1 MSQHLIP
8 SCPSLDAAL
17 ALAASLTSILIHLL
31 SARCRRHPLDKGR
44 STAIPLLRILYGPGA
59 QMRYSDAINMSMRR
73 YFLVLGMTSAS
84 KYELRNF
91 SSVIALAST
100 RAVGLGPA
108 PLGINTC
115 EYRPPAP
122 AQRKKRK
129 AQREALEQM
138 VKKLREYEG
147 YLHSQGLPIQPF
159 DTSRIEDLL
168 HPSQLRT
175 ESLNLSSTEERGLV
189 ATSNDDVLQSQPR
202 LDIAGSNLLQTQT
215 SVESFQHA
223 HTTALLTKVGIESAK
238 TLHLHQNESQLGLS
252 AFEAEMRR
260 RLWWYFLAL
269 DARAAERNGCPE
281 LSTVPSADCILPL
294 NVDDQVLT
302 PGMQQLPSST
312 TKAADMTYCY
322 LRYVM
327 LKMESQQRTS
337 LQARHRDTNPSLGQL
352 NADFERIAKLET
364 RLNDQFLSVDSPGAP
379 FHDIAVAT
387 THMTLCRMRIQ
398 AILLQ
403 TVGNWAGDA
412 SPHSITVLKE
422 LFKQHLRVIGY
433 DSSIYNIPRSSGLQ
447 WHLRQH
453 FPWRSLLHV
462 LEVLCNHDLSIV
474 DDLVDTWQELDK
486 MHASHPEMINDLLTP
501 VPRLQKDGAEMMLQ
515 AWTNSSPLEKAPNVE
530 GLWTDTMT
538 AQKSEPS
545 LVSSRIVWAARVS
558 AGARGKGLGL
568 VLCCGKFHAPNFEVA
583 EVVLIARSRLRE
595 AAATK
600 EPDLVQQDA

>member
-1 MSQHLIP
+1 MSHSLTYP
-8 SCPSLDAAL
+8 NTGAGLLETPSLMAL
-17 ALAASLTSILIHLL
+17 QAFA
-31 SARCRRHPLDKGR
+31 
-44 STAIPLLRILYGPGA
+44 
-59 QMRYSDAINMSMRR
+59 
-73 YFLVLGMTSAS
+73 F
-84 KYELRNF
+84 
-91 SSVIALAST
+91 
-100 RAVGLGPA
+100 
-108 PLGINTC
+108 
-115 EYRPPAP
+115 
-122 AQRKKRK
+122 
-129 AQREALEQM
+129 
-138 VKKLREYEG
+138 
-147 YLHSQGLPIQPF
+147 YL
-159 DTSRIEDLL
+159 
-168 HPSQLRT
+168 
-175 ESLNLSSTEERGLV
+175 
-189 ATSNDDVLQSQPR
+189 
-202 LDIAGSNLLQTQT
+202 T

-515 AWTNSSPLEKAPNVE
+515 AWTNCSSRLPVQAVIQPPNFVAILQSRSQAAEASATPVSGPSSSGTTSYTSSPSWHAGSFGFSPTTVSQTLQSQSSPSFLGDSTGVYQSSSYAPN
-530 GLWTDTMT
+530 TT
-538 AQKSEPS
+538 SET
-545 LVSSRIVWAARVS
+545 W
-558 AGARGKGLGL
+558 
-568 VLCCGKFHAPNFEVA
+568 F
-583 EVVLIARSRLRE
+583 
-595 AAATK
+595 
-600 EPDLVQQDA
+600 